1 MLIRNPI
8 LIGLKCVSSV
18 SLIFIYSLTPHRHGG
33 KTVECHSQ
41 LPFCSLYFRSTYER
55 FTWKK
60 HLSRYHFHNIFSD
73 SSLPLTE
80 SLLLGHLLNCA
91 FHAPRLVIE
100 GHGHGPSQS
109 PTLELHSLDIF
120 HEICMTETFF
130 IQNLAPRVYHS
141 RLRLL
146 WIRKTTFVQLKLGFN
161 NSNVII
167 NRR

>member
-1 MLIRNPI
+1 MNNVCSEKAMLIRNPI

-33 KTVECHSQ
+33 KTIECHSQ

-100 GHGHGPSQS
+100 GPHMAMVPVSPPHWNCILWTSFMRYAWQRPSLS
-109 PTLELHSLDIF
+109 RIWHPGFTTL
-120 HEICMTETFF
+120 
-130 IQNLAPRVYHS
+130 V
-141 RLRLL
+141 
-146 WIRKTTFVQLKLGFN
+146 
-161 NSNVII
+161 
-167 NRR
+167 